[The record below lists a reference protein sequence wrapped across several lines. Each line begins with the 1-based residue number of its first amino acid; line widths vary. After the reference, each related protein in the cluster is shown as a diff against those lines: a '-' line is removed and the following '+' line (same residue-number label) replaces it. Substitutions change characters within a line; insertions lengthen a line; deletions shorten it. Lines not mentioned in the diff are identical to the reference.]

1 MTDRSPHIL
10 MSVTESMLG
19 LLAAV
24 PSAQGALDVARLAV
38 DYVPELR
45 DTAWGG
51 RKGRV
56 AARSRSLRRLGHPTK
71 SARCFAWRS
80 VG

>member
-1 MTDRSPHIL
+1 VLHRGAIVVERYANGMTERSPHIL
-10 MSVTESMLG
+10 MSVTESMFG

-51 RKGRV
+51 ARV
-56 AARSRSLRRLGHPTK
+56 G
-71 SARCFAWRS
+71 
-80 VG
+80 